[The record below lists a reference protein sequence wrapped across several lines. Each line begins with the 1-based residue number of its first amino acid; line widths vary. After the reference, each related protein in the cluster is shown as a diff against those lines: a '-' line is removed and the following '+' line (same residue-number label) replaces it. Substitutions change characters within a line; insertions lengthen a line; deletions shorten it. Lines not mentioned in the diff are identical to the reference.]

1 MDRPEGWRYIVEPYE
16 DIYFEV
22 SGRCNA
28 RCRWCATGR
37 KNRAGRKTGAF
48 IDPDLFARGIRY
60 LREYGMIGPKTVV
73 KLFSWGEPLLHP
85 KFTDL
90 VDILNQEDVPFGIST
105 NASKPVFFQA
115 PDALRN
121 LRQVI
126 LSLPGFSQKSYDRI
140 QMLDFEKM
148 KTNIAKMLVN
158 FRECGY
164 TGSTI
169 GSYHVYQSNMDELEA
184 AAAFAQEHDIGLL
197 PSFAYIADW
206 MEYRRY
212 LRLEMTAE
220 RLKEATQSLFLF
232 HVEDRLRE
240 LRAFG
245 KCICPQFD
253 HLVLDEHCNVL
264 TCCLVD
270 RDYPDYSIGNLF
282 DLSPEKIQTL
292 KRAQS
297 ICREC
302 HELGIWYLIQGPLP
316 IKRLLTLN

>member
-1 MDRPEGWRYIVEPYE
+1 VEPYV

-28 RCRWCATGR
+28 RCPWCATGR
-37 KNRAGRKTGAF
+37 KNRTGQKTGTF
-48 IDPDLFARGIRY
+48 IDPDLFSKGIRH
-60 LREYGMIGPKTVV
+60 LKQNGMIGPQTVV

-85 KFTDL
+85 DFAGL
-90 VDILNQEDVPFGIST
+90 VTILNHEDISFGFST
-105 NASKPVFFQA
+105 NASKAVFFNT
-115 PDALRN
+115 PDALRH
-121 LRQVI
+121 LKQVI
-126 LSLPGFSQKSYDRI
+126 VSLPGFSQKSYDRT

-148 KTNIAKMLVN
+148 KTNIVQMLAN

-184 AAAFAQEHDIGLL
+184 AAVFANEHDIGLL

-212 LRLEMTAE
+212 LRLEMTPE
-220 RLKEATQSLFLF
+220 RLREASQSLFLF
-232 HVEDRLRE
+232 HVEERIRE
-240 LRAFG
+240 LRAYG

-253 HLVLDEHCNVL
+253 HLVIDENCNVL

-282 DLSPEKIQTL
+282 ELPVETIKTL
-292 KRAQS
+292 KRSQP
-297 ICREC
+297 ICKEC

-316 IKRLLTLN
+316 IKRMLTLS